1 MKPSFKLLT
10 LSATLLSCALGVSG
24 NAQANAYAIVT
35 DNIRNGFIFA
45 TINGSGPQP
54 PTNPFIT
61 FGTPASSSSSAATL
75 NGAGESHN
83 STTPPPDAD
92 ASNGT
97 GSAPIRTNEMT
108 FVSGGGTTY
117 YTPFG
122 QLPTAYSWG
131 DAIIVSEQ
139 SATGTPVVAR
149 NAAESN
155 IPTAGFAD
163 ATGRNDSSTLLNVT
177 LDVSGACS
185 PGTVNCQVSFQF
197 EADPYIQAI
206 LDAAAAGVV
215 ARGAINVTITLTPVG
230 GLVPVFAWA
239 PNGDCPGGIGAC
251 SGIVGG
257 TELADAENLNHTE
270 QALTP
275 GTTQTFSGPYGADVF
290 GFYHAV
296 TNPLA
301 PGQYTLALS
310 MVEHTDVRRTVPEP
324 TTLALLGL
332 GMVGVAWARR
342 RSSKQA

>member
-24 NAQANAYAIVT
+24 QAQANAYAIVT

-45 TINGSGPQP
+45 TVGGAPVLP
-54 PTNPFIT
+54 GNPFIN
-61 FGTPASSSSSAATL
+61 FANPASSSSSGATL

-83 STTPPPDAD
+83 STTPPPDAL

-97 GSAPIRTNEMT
+97 GSVPIRTNEDV

-131 DAIIVSEQ
+131 DAIVVSEQ
-139 SATGTPVVAR
+139 SATGTPIVAR

-155 IPTAGFAD
+155 IPVTGFAD

-177 LDVSGACS
+177 LDVAGACS
-185 PGTVNCQVSFQF
+185 PGVVDCQVDFSF

-206 LDAAAAGVV
+206 LDAAAAGVI
-215 ARGAINVTITLTPVG
+215 ARGAITVTVTLTPVG

-239 PNGDCPGGIGAC
+239 PNGDCPGGVGTC
-251 SGIVGG
+251 GGIVGG
-257 TELADAENLNHTE
+257 TELADAENLNQTQ
-270 QALTP
+270 QAIVP
-275 GTTQTFSGPYGADVF
+275 GTTQTFSAPYGADVF
-290 GFYHAV
+290 GFYHAI

-301 PGQYTLALS
+301 GGQYTLALS

-342 RSSKQA
+342 RSKQA